1 MKDQE
6 FEKLDKEI
14 KNASQMRLKSLAAYN
29 KECEESSMQTKKS
42 ETMLKEK
49 DSERL
54 TVQLKKEGLEKQLSD
69 LSELHLKEQTT
80 NYNLSHQHKFLK
92 QKSEQTESRINML
105 QEKIQF
111 MTDSLS
117 KQIKEQA
124 ENANELDVK
133 F

>member
-1 MKDQE
+1 
-6 FEKLDKEI
+6 
-14 KNASQMRLKSLAAYN
+14 MRLKSLAAYN

-54 TVQLKKEGLEKQLSD
+54 SIQLKKEGLEKQLSD
-69 LSELHLKEQTT
+69 LSELHLKEQTS

-117 KQIKEQA
+117 K
-124 ENANELDVK
+124 
-133 F
+133 